1 MRRFGILLLWLI
13 TSTTFA
19 HAPVWSK
26 TGHRVIGEVA
36 AKYLKSR
43 TQRAI
48 SELLDGQSLAA
59 VSNYAD
65 EIKAD
70 RRYKDYSPWHY
81 VNFPADKTYSEV
93 TPSPNGDV
101 VAGIQKCIEVLR
113 DAQSARTDKV
123 FYLKMLIHLMG
134 DLHQPMHIGREEDK
148 GGNTIQL
155 QWFGRGSNLHKLWD
169 ADMIN
174 DYGMSYTELANSLPV
189 LSSREIRVIQEGN
202 ILDWVEETQEVT
214 NKLYAS
220 VSVGEKLGYSYS
232 YTYWPLVEEQLQ
244 RGGLRLAR
252 VLNDLF
258 S

>member
-1 MRRFGILLLWLI
+1 MRPLDPRPRLFTTFRLCPVSLIDYPAIIMRRFGILLLWLI

-43 TQRAI
+43 TQKAI

-101 VAGIQKCIEVLR
+101 VAGIQKSIEVLR

-123 FYLKMLIHLMG
+123 FYLKMLIHLMVE
-134 DLHQPMHIGREEDK
+134 LHQP
-148 GGNTIQL
+148 
-155 QWFGRGSNLHKLWD
+155 
-169 ADMIN
+169 IN
-174 DYGMSYTELANSLPV
+174 IV
-189 LSSREIRVIQEGN
+189 R
-202 ILDWVEETQEVT
+202 
-214 NKLYAS
+214 
-220 VSVGEKLGYSYS
+220 
-232 YTYWPLVEEQLQ
+232 
-244 RGGLRLAR
+244 
-252 VLNDLF
+252 
-258 S
+258 